1 LWLKVTILAIQS
13 KNYLKQNLLATVFVF
28 SPKGCLPLTPK
39 QKTMRQW
46 QEELL
51 QWYDINARGYPWR
64 TTKDPYKIW
73 LSEIIMQQTRTQ
85 QGQPYYERFVEKF
98 PTVNALANATEDQ
111 VLKLW
116 QGLGYY
122 SRARNLHHTA
132 KKIAFE
138 QGGVFPTT
146 YKELRALKGI
156 GDYTA
161 SAIASIC
168 YNLPHAVVDGNVF
181 RVLARC
187 FGIALPIDTTAG
199 FNYFKKKASDLLQGY
214 PPGAFN
220 QALMD
225 FGAQLCTPKQPQCA
239 NCPFQKNCVAFT
251 TQSITQ
257 FPVKAKKTAVRKRYF
272 HYLVMQGPKNTT
284 ALEQRTE
291 KGIWQQ
297 LYQFPL
303 LECSTAAVPSVTAL
317 QTAAAPFA
325 KGVGRPK
332 QTSTVPV
339 LHKLSHQ
346 HLFIY
351 FWTIPVET
359 ILRDTVSINT
369 LEDFA
374 VPVVLENFIKKY
386 F

>member
-1 LWLKVTILAIQS
+1 MWLKVTILAIQS

-51 QWYDINARGYPWR
+51 QWYDINARAYPWR

-146 YKELRALKGI
+146 YKELRALKGV

-168 YNLPHAVVDGNVF
+168 YDLPHAVVDGNVF

-214 PPGAFN
+214 PQEHSIRPLWILVPSFVRPSSPN
-220 QALMD
+220 VPTAL
-225 FGAQLCTPKQPQCA
+225 F
-239 NCPFQKNCVAFT
+239 
-251 TQSITQ
+251 
-257 FPVKAKKTAVRKRYF
+257 KKTVWP
-272 HYLVMQGPKNTT
+272 LLPKVS
-284 ALEQRTE
+284 RS
-291 KGIWQQ
+291 
-297 LYQFPL
+297 FPL
-303 LECSTAAVPSVTAL
+303 RQRKLQFENVT
-317 QTAAAPFA
+317 
-325 KGVGRPK
+325 
-332 QTSTVPV
+332 
-339 LHKLSHQ
+339 
-346 HLFIY
+346 FIIWY
-351 FWTIPVET
+351 CKVQK
-359 ILRDTVSINT
+359 T
-369 LEDFA
+369 L
-374 VPVVLENFIKKY
+374 PP
-386 F
+386 